1 MRWKNN
7 GKTYRR
13 TEQALFHNRC
23 WEFNA
28 FAINGPYKRNNV
40 DEVSSN
46 VGAIHSRG
54 LDRTGPADVD
64 TDTAVT
70 RQSIREML

>member
-7 GKTYRR
+7 GKTDGR
-13 TEQALFHNRC
+13 TEQALFYNRY
-23 WEFNA
+23 WEFKA
-28 FAINGPYKRNNV
+28 FANGPYERNNV